1 MKIYSEGFRRVTA
14 EGEFEANQNSKLK
27 FGVLISVA
35 CISSL
40 AFTSKAEGVSFTP
53 NNAGGKSEVQIL
65 ADFKDWACNVLTD
78 PTLCDQYGN
87 TTNLD
92 DIDIDDLIEFK
103 DSNNIE
109 DAVQG
114 DLTLFSKIEVSHII
128 EHRTIDSHLG
138 ISSSVIAD
146 VEFSRQVSSKIDL
159 IALTGQATW
168 EEVVLWNTIE
178 DNWGELVSVNKPKI
192 ATQYR
197 DATSIISIT
206 FDGGSANWESPVVW
220 ENMDVYWDAPEG
232 TNTPYLAKVYERD
245 ASSSISLSASVG
257 TADYASSVFW
267 EFMDVNWD
275 DEDTSTSNQF
285 FSTVH
290 NRNASAGI
298 SISTTVGQAG
308 WASDFV
314 WEGLDVNWDDEVS
327 GQFIQGNVNTSFNLF
342 GTSSFVLADLENRT
356 ASANIE
362 VSSSVTFNVIR
373 QRTATSSSSFSM
385 TVGSAGWVSDLIW
398 EQADVEWHLTSG
410 QLIQEGA
417 SSSLSLSTNV
427 SGEIDTIFAI
437 NASSQFSL
445 STNINSEKIA
455 GWNSDTTLIENSTRN
470 WETS

>member
-1 MKIYSEGFRRVTA
+1 MKIYSEGFRRVTT
-14 EGEFEANQNSKLK
+14 EGEFEANQNSKLR

-35 CISSL
+35 CIGSL
-40 AFTSKAEGVSFTP
+40 SLISKADGKDFTP
-53 NNAGGKSEVQIL
+53 TIVDEIN
-65 ADFKDWACNVLTD
+65 
-78 PTLCDQYGN
+78 
-87 TTNLD
+87 
-92 DIDIDDLIEFK
+92 
-103 DSNNIE
+103 
-109 DAVQG
+109 G
-114 DLTLFSKIEVSHII
+114 DLNLFSKIEVSHVI
-128 EHRTIDSHLG
+128 EHRTIDLTIDINSD
-138 ISSSVIAD
+138 ANCE
-146 VEFSRQVSSKIDL
+146 VEFSRQ
-159 IALTGQATW
+159 
-168 EEVVLWNTIE
+168 
-178 DNWGELVSVNKPKI
+178 
-192 ATQYR
+192 
-197 DATSIISIT
+197 ATSQISLT

-220 ENMDVYWDAPEG
+220 ENMDVYWDAPEAS
-232 TNTPYLAKVYERD
+232 NTPYLAKVYNRN

-257 TADYASSVFW
+257 TADYGSSVFW

-275 DEDTSTSNQF
+275 DEDTSTGNQF

-385 TVGSAGWVSDLIW
+385 TVGSAGWASDLIW

-427 SGEIDTIFAI
+427 SGEIDTIYLI

>member
-35 CISSL
+35 CIGSL

-114 DLTLFSKIEVSHII
+114 DLTLFSKIEVSHVI
-128 EHRTIDSHLG
+128 EHRTIDST
-138 ISSSVIAD
+138 IDINSYANCE
-146 VEFSRQVSSKIDL
+146 VEFTR
-159 IALTGQATW
+159 QAT
-168 EEVVLWNTIE
+168 
-178 DNWGELVSVNKPKI
+178 S
-192 ATQYR
+192 Q
-197 DATSIISIT
+197 ISLT

-275 DEDTSTSNQF
+275 DEDTSTGNQF

-314 WEGLDVNWDDEVS
+314 WEGLDINWDDNIA
-327 GQFIQGNVNTSFNLF
+327 GQIHQGNATASISLNA
-342 GTSSFVLADLENRT
+342 SSSSIETDLETRT
-356 ASANIE
+356 ASCTI
-362 VSSSVTFNVIR
+362 
-373 QRTATSSSSFSM
+373 
-385 TVGSAGWVSDLIW
+385 
-398 EQADVEWHLTSG
+398 
-410 QLIQEGA
+410 
-417 SSSLSLSTNV
+417 SLSTNV
-427 SGEIDTIFAI
+427 TGDIDTIFAI

-445 STNINSEKIA
+445 STNINSEIIA
-455 GWNSDTTLIENSTRN
+455 GWNSDTTLIENLTRN